1 MVATKTRLDV
11 AISRGGLAPLPEVVC
26 RVSVSAQKGWQN
38 GLREAPSCVKLNTLA
53 VVRERRERN
62 VRKEEIVAV
71 EPEMI
76 RNVCLIGHRGSGK
89 TTLGEAMLGLAS
101 GRKGAVG
108 NVLDFAEEEVDRGMT
123 LGMGVAHLEWK
134 GRQVNVLDTPGDGGF
149 IADAF
154 VAQRVADCA
163 VLVVHAQDPIQVVTE
178 RVWRRGE
185 KEGIPHLVVVNHLD
199 RERTDLASVIEQ
211 LRERFGQAVVP
222 LNLPIGKEGEFKGV
236 YGLLSGIAFVDGQQ
250 TPEVPEGMED
260 EIEEAKVQLFEAIAE
275 SDDTL
280 LEKYLE
286 GEEISTEEAFE
297 GLKRGITDGV
307 IIPTLAASAERM
319 LGADR
324 VLDVI
329 AGSAPSPV
337 DRSRWITEEGEEVPC
352 DPDGPFAAYVFKTYV
367 DPYAGRLSVLRVV
380 SGRCRSD
387 ETLTNPRTG
396 STERLGGVSHLM
408 GKDRVPLDE
417 AVAGDIIA
425 VAKLKDTHTFDT
437 LCRPET
443 LISFAPVSLPE
454 PTTAFA
460 VGAKA
465 RGEEEKVFEAI
476 KRVID
481 EDPSLRLQRSEDTR
495 EDILS
500 GLAQMHVEF
509 VIERIAHRYG
519 VEVDA
524 RAPKVPFK
532 ETISASA
539 QAQGRYKKQTGGRG
553 QFGDARIELSPL
565 PRGSGFEFENAI
577 VGGSIPRQ
585 FIPAVEKGIL
595 EAMNEGAL
603 SGYPVVDV
611 KVRLYDGAFHSVDSS
626 EAAFKVA
633 GSMAFK
639 NAFEKARPVLLEP
652 YVKVEVLAPTELV
665 GDIMGDLSGR
675 RGRPMGIE
683 QRGERQVV
691 QAEVPQ
697 IEMLTYARDLRSI
710 TGGRANFHVEF
721 GHYEEVPS
729 NLVEKVLAANE
740 REEEKAVS

>member
-1 MVATKTRLDV
+1 MM
-11 AISRGGLAPLPEVVC
+11 AI
-26 RVSVSAQKGWQN
+26 
-38 GLREAPSCVKLNTLA
+38 
-53 VVRERRERN
+53 
-62 VRKEEIVAV
+62 
-71 EPEMI
+71 EPESI

-89 TTLGEAMLGLAS
+89 TALGEAMLGVAS
-101 GRKGAVG
+101 GRTGPQG
-108 NVLDFAEEEVDRGMT
+108 NVLDFAEEEIERGMT
-123 LGMGVAHLEWK
+123 IGMSVAQFEWK
-134 GRQVNVLDTPGDGGF
+134 GRQLNLLDTPGDGGF

-163 VLVVHAQDPIQVVTE
+163 ILVVHAQDPIQVVTE

-185 KEGIPHLVVVNHLD
+185 REDIPHIVVVNHLD
-199 RERTDLASVIEQ
+199 RERTDFATVVEQ
-211 LRERFGQAVVP
+211 LRDRFGQAVVP
-222 LNLPIGKEGEFKGV
+222 LNLPIGREGDFKGV
-236 YGLLSGIAFVDGQQ
+236 YGLVSGTAYVDGRR
-250 TPEVPEGMED
+250 TNEIPAGMES
-260 EIEEAKVQLFEAIAE
+260 EVEEAKVRLLETIAE

-286 GEEISTEEAFE
+286 GEELSPEEMFE
-297 GLKRGITDGV
+297 GLRRGIADGV
-307 IIPTLAASAERM
+307 IIPVLATSAEKM
-319 LGADR
+319 IGVDR

-329 AGSAPSPV
+329 AGSAPNPV
-337 DRSRWITEEGEEVPC
+337 DRCRWTNEDGDEVSCNEE
-352 DPDGPFAAYVFKTYV
+352 GPFAAYVFKTYV
-367 DPYAGRLSVLRVV
+367 DPYAGRLSILRIV

-408 GKDRVPLDE
+408 GKERVPIDE
-417 AVAGDIIA
+417 AVAGDVVA
-425 VAKLKDTHTFDT
+425 VAKLRDTHTFDT
-437 LCRPET
+437 LCRPDT
-443 LISFAPVSLPE
+443 PIVFAPVELPE
-454 PTTAFA
+454 ATTAFA
-460 VGAKA
+460 VGART

-476 KRVID
+476 KRVAD
-481 EDPSLRLQRSEDTR
+481 EDPSLVLARSEDPG

-509 VIERIAHRYG
+509 AIERISRRYG

-532 ETISASA
+532 ETISGRA

-553 QFGDARIELSPL
+553 QFGDARIEISAL
-565 PRGSGFEFENAI
+565 PRGSGFEFEDAI
-577 VGGSIPRQ
+577 VGGAIPRQ
-585 FIPAVEKGIL
+585 FIPAVEKGII

-603 SGYPVVDV
+603 AGYQVVDV
-611 KVRLYDGAFHSVDSS
+611 KVKLYDGAFHSVDSS

-639 NAFEKARPVLLEP
+639 NAFAQAHPVLLEP
-652 YVKVEVLAPTELV
+652 YVKVEILAPSELV

-697 IEMLTYARDLRSI
+697 VEMLTYARDLRSI

-721 GHYEEVPS
+721 GHYEEVPP
-729 NLVEKVLAANE
+729 NMVEKVLAANE
-740 REEEKAVS
+740 TEVEEKV

>member
-1 MVATKTRLDV
+1 M
-11 AISRGGLAPLPEVVC
+11 
-26 RVSVSAQKGWQN
+26 
-38 GLREAPSCVKLNTLA
+38 
-53 VVRERRERN
+53 
-62 VRKEEIVAV
+62 AV
-71 EPEMI
+71 EPESI

-89 TTLGEAMLGLAS
+89 TALGEAMLGLAS
-101 GRKGAVG
+101 GRQGPAAG
-108 NVLDFAEEEVDRGMT
+108 NVLDYAEEEIEREMT
-123 LGMGVAHLEWK
+123 LGMSVAHLEWK
-134 GRQVNVLDTPGDGGF
+134 GSQVNLLDTPGDGGF

-185 KEGIPHLVVVNHLD
+185 KEDIPHIVVVNHLD
-199 RERTDLASVIEQ
+199 RERTDFGDVVEQ
-211 LRERFGQAVVP
+211 LRDRFGQAVVP
-222 LNLPIGKEGEFKGV
+222 LNLPIGKEGGLKGV
-236 YGLLSGIAFVDGQQ
+236 YGLLSGTAFVDGQQ
-250 TPEVPEGMED
+250 TNEVPDGME
-260 EIEEAKVQLFEAIAE
+260 EEVEVARIQMLETIAE

-286 GEEISTEEAFE
+286 GEELTTQEMFE
-297 GLKRGITDGV
+297 GIRKGIADGL
-307 IIPTLAASAERM
+307 IIPVLAASVEKM
-319 LGADR
+319 IGVDR

-337 DRSRWITEEGEEVPC
+337 DRSRWTTEEGEEIPC
-352 DPDGPFAAYVFKTYV
+352 DPDGPFAAYAFKTYV

-387 ETLTNPRTG
+387 EALINPRTG
-396 STERLGGVSHLM
+396 SAERLGGISHLM
-408 GKDRVPLDE
+408 GKERANVDE
-417 AVAGDIIA
+417 AVAGDVIA
-425 VAKLKDTHTFDT
+425 VAKLRDTHTFDT
-437 LCRPET
+437 LSRPEAQMV
-443 LISFAPVSLPE
+443 FAPVELPE

-460 VGAKA
+460 VGAKT

-476 KRVID
+476 RKVVD
-481 EDPSLRLQRSEDTR
+481 EDPSLSLGRSEDTG

-509 VIERIAHRYG
+509 AIERIARRYG
-519 VEVDA
+519 VEVEA

-532 ETISASA
+532 ETISGTA

-565 PRGSGFEFENAI
+565 PRGSGFEFENGI
-577 VGGSIPRQ
+577 VGGAIPRQ
-585 FIPAVEKGIL
+585 FIPAVEKGIV
-595 EAMNEGAL
+595 EAMQEGAL
-603 SGYPVVDV
+603 AGCPIVDV

-639 NAFEKARPVLLEP
+639 SAFAQANPVLLEP

-665 GDIMGDLSGR
+665 GDVMGDLSGR

-697 IEMLTYARDLRSI
+697 VEILTYARDLRSI

-721 GHYEEVPS
+721 GHYEEVPP
-729 NLVEKVLAANE
+729 NLVEKILAANE
-740 REEEKAVS
+740 TEVEEKV